1 MFKRLISLS
10 SPQKDLQVPTPTH
23 LDGALR
29 FPVGD
34 VGHVLGAAV
43 DEEVPRA
50 FHQSKN
56 FLEGHKHQR
65 CLMASETQIE
75 HHLGL
80 PELFEAIL
88 GPTFTSGWLYMV
100 TLSGTTLTSS
110 TNKSS
115 TAAEAG
121 ELETS

>member
-1 MFKRLISLS
+1 MKMTGLFKRSISPS
-10 SPQKDLQVPTPTH
+10 SPQKDLPDPAGTH

-65 CLMASETQIE
+65 CLTASET
-75 HHLGL
+75 L
-80 PELFEAIL
+80 
-88 GPTFTSGWLYMV
+88 
-100 TLSGTTLTSS
+100 
-110 TNKSS
+110 
-115 TAAEAG
+115 
-121 ELETS
+121 